1 MAKERIQK
9 FLSRVGVASRR
20 AAEEMVI
27 EGRVLVNG
35 APVVELPCFVD
46 DGDDVRV
53 DGRRVRPKAAGHV
66 YFLLNKPRGVVCTQ
80 SDPQGR
86 PRARDLVP
94 AGRRR
99 VYCAGRLDADT
110 TGLIVLSDDGELTQ
124 HLTHPSHE
132 VPKTYVA
139 EADGKVEGPA
149 IERLRRGVWLDAGKT
164 RPAGVK
170 VLRRGPRRTLLELR
184 LSEGR
189 NREVRRIL
197 ARLGHKVRRLKR
209 TAIGPITDRGLK
221 IGSQRPLRP
230 AEVAR
235 LRKAG
240 RWPAG

>member
-9 FLSRVGVASRR
+9 FLSAAGVASRR

-27 EGRVLVNG
+27 EGRVLLNG
-35 APVVELPCFVD
+35 KPVVELPCFVGP
-46 DGDDVRV
+46 GDEVRV
-53 DGRRVRPKAAGHV
+53 DGRRVRTSAQPHA

-99 VYCAGRLDADT
+99 VYCAGRLDAET
-110 TGLIVLSDDGELTQ
+110 TGLVVLSDDGELTQ

-132 VPKTYVA
+132 VPKTYLA
-139 EADGKVEGPA
+139 EAEGKVEGPA
-149 IERLRRGVWLDAGKT
+149 LERIRRGVWLDVGRTK
-164 RPAGVK
+164 PAGVK
-170 VLRRGPRRTLLELR
+170 VLQRGHRRTMIELR
-184 LSEGR
+184 LTEGR

-209 TAIGPITDRGLK
+209 TAIGPVTDRGLK
-221 IGSQRPLRP
+221 VGSHRQLSP
-230 AEVAR
+230 AEVRR
-235 LRKAG
+235 LRKTG
-240 RWPAG
+240 RWPEG